1 MPAEMYTLCDT
12 EVLVK
17 KYGLNKSHNTHDYA
31 TCKAMTELYKGI
43 RVLNCRIKISE
54 PDTYYM
60 AQNIIQKKLL
70 QFASKWLNQKLI
82 DFNFTNSSFGL
93 HVIKEYSEFPCSL

>member
-1 MPAEMYTLCDT
+1 MPAQMYTLCDT

-60 AQNIIQKKLL
+60 AQNIIQAVGTCYPQTFSMPIPFSVTSVVMYANTVMYYKT
-70 QFASKWLNQKLI
+70 LI
-82 DFNFTNSSFGL
+82 T
-93 HVIKEYSEFPCSL
+93 